1 MGSPLAR
8 PVRRHQDLPRGR
20 HPDEGGPREHG
31 SLPGGSRSPSR
42 SRGDG
47 VRGLATSRAEAAR
60 WVGQVRSEEGGAGS
74 PSPGDP
80 DAHQDGIL
88 GSARPLASRGA
99 ASAIPGARVRPGR
112 VRRRAVRSRADSHVV
127 GPPSE
132 RSFGLFPGALVAAH
146 ARELGPPLPPGM
158 RVLVF
163 TSLFPNHIRPQHGVF
178 IKERM
183 TRVAALPGME
193 LRVVAPVPYYPSVLP
208 GSRRQYARV
217 PREEVIEGLPVSH
230 PRYFMIP
237 KVATGWHGPMMARGL
252 QPFLERIRASFDF
265 DVIDA
270 HYLYPDGYA
279 AVAMG
284 RALGKPVVVSAR
296 GSDINVFRE
305 IPSVRGHLERTL
317 AGASALIAVSDSLA
331 NAMRDLGAES
341 GRITV
346 IPNGVDTRKFRP
358 VPRDEARARTG
369 LPPGRVILG
378 VGHLIESKGFD
389 RLLQAFRALL
399 NRGGHD
405 DLRLVIVGEG
415 VYRSELERMV
425 GFLSLTGR
433 VLLP

>member
-1 MGSPLAR
+1 
-8 PVRRHQDLPRGR
+8 
-20 HPDEGGPREHG
+20 
-31 SLPGGSRSPSR
+31 
-42 SRGDG
+42 
-47 VRGLATSRAEAAR
+47 
-60 WVGQVRSEEGGAGS
+60 
-74 PSPGDP
+74 
-80 DAHQDGIL
+80 
-88 GSARPLASRGA
+88 
-99 ASAIPGARVRPGR
+99 
-112 VRRRAVRSRADSHVV
+112 
-127 GPPSE
+127 
-132 RSFGLFPGALVAAH
+132 
-146 ARELGPPLPPGM
+146 M

-317 AGASALIAVSDSLA
+317 AGASAVVAVSEALA
-331 NAMRDLGAES
+331 AAMRNLGADP
-341 GRITV
+341 RKIRV
-346 IPNGVDTRKFRP
+346 IPNGVDARKFHP
-358 VPRDEARARTG
+358 VEREAARG
-369 LPPGRVILG
+369 RIGAGPGRLLLS
-378 VGHLIESKGFD
+378 VGHLTANKGFD
-389 RLLQAFRALL
+389 RMLRAFRALR
-399 NRGGHD
+399 NAGGRED
-405 DLRLVIVGEG
+405 VRVAIVGEG
-415 VYRSELERMV
+415 AYRKELERLIASLGIGDRV
-425 GFLSLTGR
+425 RLAGEVPHAELHLWYAAADLSCLFSRHEGWPNV
-433 VLLP
+433 VLESMACGTPVLATPAGGIPEILGNQTAGTLADGDDEALARAMATALDRSWDRDSIVRFASGHTWERAAGAVRDVLASVISREGAPA